1 MLSSLPQAYI
11 CGRGLFKTLQALI
24 FCSDQTPRPSHPL
37 FKIWNWRLSSTKGGG
52 GGGGGETETVLP
64 FFIFFHSFLKSEAQF
79 LFYSVLIY
87 KELTENL
94 TFQQL
99 KIQYATLHFMSVWVL
114 AICVMSVVK

>member
-1 MLSSLPQAYI
+1 MLSSLPQACI

-24 FCSDQTPRPSHPL
+24 FCSDQTPPLPSPFQNL
-37 FKIWNWRLSSTKGGG
+37 GLKGCPPKGG

-99 KIQYATLHFMSVWVL
+99 KIQYATLHFMSV
-114 AICVMSVVK
+114 

>member
-24 FCSDQTPRPSHPL
+24 FCSDQTPPPIPFSKFGTEGCPAQ
-37 FKIWNWRLSSTKGGG
+37 S

-99 KIQYATLHFMSVWVL
+99 KIQYATLHFMSV
-114 AICVMSVVK
+114 

>member
-11 CGRGLFKTLQALI
+11 CGWGLFKTLQALI
-24 FCSDQTPRPSHPL
+24 FCSDQTPPLPSPFQNLELKVVQH
-37 FKIWNWRLSSTKGGG
+37 KGG

-99 KIQYATLHFMSVWVL
+99 KIQYATLHFMSV
-114 AICVMSVVK
+114 

>member
-24 FCSDQTPRPSHPL
+24 FCSDQTPPLPSPFQNLELKVVQH
-37 FKIWNWRLSSTKGGG
+37 K

-99 KIQYATLHFMSVWVL
+99 KIQYATLHFMSV
-114 AICVMSVVK
+114 

>member
-24 FCSDQTPRPSHPL
+24 FCSDQTPPLPSPFQILELMVVQH
-37 FKIWNWRLSSTKGGG
+37 K
-52 GGGGGETETVLP
+52 GGGGETETVLP

-99 KIQYATLHFMSVWVL
+99 KIQYATLHFMSV
-114 AICVMSVVK
+114 

>member
-24 FCSDQTPRPSHPL
+24 FCSDQTPPPPIPFSKFGTEGCPAQR
-37 FKIWNWRLSSTKGGG
+37 
-52 GGGGGETETVLP
+52 GGGETETVVP

-99 KIQYATLHFMSVWVL
+99 KIQYATLHFMSV
-114 AICVMSVVK
+114 